1 MIKNKLIAFSLILAF
16 SWKLVAMVYV
26 QVDFIVNQQEI
37 AAKLCENKAKP
48 KFQCNGKCHLKKQL
62 TKIDNSEKKE
72 DKKHHSSQSS
82 KVEEL
87 FFNSLDNS
95 ESSFFTIEVKTKKAY
110 TYLNLYH
117 FQLNKN
123 LKAPPQKYLV

>member
-37 AAKLCENKAKP
+37 TAKLCENKEKP
-48 KFQCNGKCHLKKQL
+48 KLQCNGKCHLKKQL
-62 TKIDNSEKKE
+62 AKIDNSEKKE
-72 DKKHHSSQSS
+72 DKKQHSNQSF

-95 ESSFFTIEVKTKKAY
+95 VSSYFNYEIKSKKTY
-110 TYLNLYH
+110 TYINLYH
-117 FQLNKN
+117 FQLNQN
-123 LKAPPQKYLV
+123 LKAPPQKNLV

>member
-48 KFQCNGKCHLKKQL
+48 KLQCNGKCHLKKQL

-95 ESSFFTIEVKTKKAY
+95 ESSFFTIEIRTKKNYA
-110 TYLNLYH
+110 YLNLYH
-117 FQLNKN
+117 FQLDKSQ
-123 LKAPPQKYLV
+123 KAPPQKNLV